1 LLFSTLFDEGSKLLG
16 EGKYKEAISVY
27 DKALAI
33 DPNYENALNNKCV
46 VLDIISNQNI
56 TSSERPLSN
65 KTTDSNSTTKR

>member
-1 LLFSTLFDEGSKLLG
+1 MLFSTLFDEGSKLLG

>member
-1 LLFSTLFDEGSKLLG
+1 MLFSTLFDKGSKLLG